1 MRKVMIAVVA
11 MAAALTVRTAQA
23 QEQATTTRAF
33 QFGPQI
39 DWGTDTDFGIG
50 GRVVWNA
57 LGETIAV
64 RGLEGVAS
72 FDVFFP
78 GNDVNWWELNA
89 NITYPIAIPSAPRI
103 SPYFGGGLNI
113 AHASVSGVDGSGH
126 TDVGVNLLGGTRFGI
141 GILQAF
147 VEGRLELHSG
157 SQFVATFGLLF

>member
-11 MAAALTVRTAQA
+11 MAAALTVRSAEAQTA
-23 QEQATTTRAF
+23 TTRAF

-50 GRVVWNA
+50 GRFVWTG

-64 RGLEGVAS
+64 RGLEGVGS

-78 GNDVNWWELNA
+78 GDGLNYWELNA
-89 NITYPIAIPSAPRI
+89 NITYPLTIPSAPRI

-113 AHASVSGVDGSGH
+113 AHASDGGSE
-126 TDVGVNLLGGTRFGI
+126 TDVGVNVLGGTRFGI

-157 SQFVATFGLLF
+157 SQFVITFGLLF